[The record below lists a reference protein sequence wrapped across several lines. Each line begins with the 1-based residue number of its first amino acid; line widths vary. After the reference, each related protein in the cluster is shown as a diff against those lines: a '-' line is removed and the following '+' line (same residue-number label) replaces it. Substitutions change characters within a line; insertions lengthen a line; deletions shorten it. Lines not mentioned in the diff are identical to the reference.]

1 VAIRQE
7 LDALWA
13 ELEEAWD
20 RYRNF
25 SFSAPP
31 PEKPFGEHWRLKMER
46 INRVYLGMSTGTVM
60 LLRIRDFLLRRNVAF
75 LPYLCEMLSMAVWRV
90 SIGRKVTIGPGVI
103 FPHGQVIIDGE
114 VVIGR
119 NCSINPW
126 VTIGLSGR
134 RVHGFDVRGPI
145 IEDDVFIGTGAKV
158 LGPITVG
165 RGARIG
171 ANAVVIDDVPAGATV
186 VGVPARVV
194 HTSQVSWAE
203 VDEYVRAVRDLEEKR
218 QQEEEPV

>member
-1 VAIRQE
+1 VAIRAE

-25 SFSAPP
+25 SFAAPP

-46 INRVYLGMSTGTVM
+46 LNKVYLGMSTATVM
-60 LLRIRDFLLRRNVAF
+60 LLRIRDFLVRHNVGL

-90 SIGRKVTIGPGVI
+90 SIGRKVTIGPGVM
-103 FPHGQVIIDGE
+103 FPHGQVVIDGD

-119 NCSINPW
+119 DVSINPW
-126 VTIGLSGR
+126 VTIGLSGSR
-134 RVHGFDVRGPI
+134 RWGFDQRGPVI
-145 IEDDVFIGTGAKV
+145 GDDVYIGTGAKV

-165 RGARIG
+165 AGARIG

-186 VGVPARVV
+186 VGAPARVV
-194 HTSQVSWAE
+194 HDAPAQWPTRGNEDSSGSVGHASGAS
-203 VDEYVRAVRDLEEKR
+203 
-218 QQEEEPV
+218 PSG

>member
-1 VAIRQE
+1 VGLRNE
-7 LDALWA
+7 LDALWT

-31 PEKPFGEHWRLKMER
+31 PEKPFGEHWRMKMER

-60 LLRIRDFLLRRNVAF
+60 LLRIRDFLVRHDIAF
-75 LPYLCEMLSMAVWRV
+75 VPYLCEMLSMAVWRV
-90 SIGRKVTIGPGVI
+90 SIGRKVSIGPGVI

-114 VVIGR
+114 VVIGK
-119 NCSINPW
+119 NVSINPW

-145 IEDDVFIGTGAKV
+145 IEDEVFIGTGAKV

-165 RGARIG
+165 AGARIG
-171 ANAVVIDDVPAGATV
+171 ANAVVIDDVPPGATV
-186 VGVPARVV
+186 VGAPARVV
-194 HTSQVSWAE
+194 HTSQVSWPE
-203 VDEYVRAVRDLEEKR
+203 VNEYAQAVRQLEER
-218 QQEEEPV
+218 ERRQEEPI